1 MGTLGSLIR
10 LLSVSQAGCLDASH
24 AEPAKDA
31 DARAVVEAALEVA
44 LNGSIFESRSGRGFS
59 ALRGVCAC
67 VPTYVGTAARLLAG
81 VRLKAFLSTGVHA
94 MAQANPL
101 PSRSPSRTDSAA
113 PGVQWERLYESALLE
128 LNPQR
133 VPVAITVARRAML
146 DRAEEIMTK
155 PASHE
160 HAALNSAL
168 RILRTLEELA
178 GKEAAGYHAA

>member
-1 MGTLGSLIR
+1 
-10 LLSVSQAGCLDASH
+10 
-24 AEPAKDA
+24 
-31 DARAVVEAALEVA
+31 
-44 LNGSIFESRSGRGFS
+44 
-59 ALRGVCAC
+59 
-67 VPTYVGTAARLLAG
+67 
-81 VRLKAFLSTGVHA
+81 
-94 MAQANPL
+94 MAQANPF
-101 PSRSPSRTDSAA
+101 PSRSPSRTDSTAS
-113 PGVQWERLYESALLE
+113 GVQWERLYESALLE

-133 VPVAITVARRAML
+133 VPAAITVARRAML